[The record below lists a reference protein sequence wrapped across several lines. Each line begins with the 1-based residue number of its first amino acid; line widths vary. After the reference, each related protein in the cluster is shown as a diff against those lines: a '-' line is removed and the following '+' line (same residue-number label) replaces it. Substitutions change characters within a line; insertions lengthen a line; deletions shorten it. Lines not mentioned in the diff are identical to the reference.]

1 MPAYT
6 PQFKPAKLDALI
18 LYIAERNFANEHF
31 GRAKL
36 HKLLWMSD
44 FHYFE
49 LGGEPI
55 TGAHYIHRKHGPF
68 CAELDDAVTRLKDTR
83 ELTLRSRDRFA
94 YSQRRLIPLLRADLS
109 AFSAI
114 EIAAVEDVLWET
126 WSWSARQISE
136 HSQLH
141 PGWAWTK
148 DGEEIGYEFALVP
161 IDEPLEEP
169 TPMPNFPPIED
180 AKVTEEPREEP
191 LPVSD

>member
-6 PQFKPAKLDALI
+6 PQLSQAKLDELV
-18 LYIAERNFANEHF
+18 LYISERSYANEHS
-31 GRAKL
+31 GEAKL
-36 HKLLWMSD
+36 HKQLWMSD

-49 LGGEPI
+49 LAGEPI
-55 TGAHYIHRKHGPF
+55 TGARYIHRPHGPF
-68 CAELDDAVTRLKDTR
+68 CADLDDALARLKDKKQISFR
-83 ELTLRSRDRFA
+83 LRDRFA
-94 YSQRRLIPLLRADLS
+94 YVQKRPVALVRADLS
-109 AFSAI
+109 EFSAI

-180 AKVTEEPREEP
+180 AKMTEEPLEEP